1 MYRISI
7 VYVSRFLWYKIPS
20 RMLGIKLYAVRYR
33 CGQIT
38 SPTFI
43 QHENHD
49 IAIAMSPSRAD
60 PVLAWLGVFKYLN
73 QSHCTVWGYLN
84 I

>member
-1 MYRISI
+1 MSSSSHNDPVQGVAIDKPEFHPTHH
-7 VYVSRFLWYKIPS
+7 SRFLWYKIPS
-20 RMLGIKLYAVRYR
+20 RMLGITYVRYR

-43 QHENHD
+43 QHY
-49 IAIAMSPSRAD
+49 SLKAD
-60 PVLAWLGVFKYLN
+60 KV
-73 QSHCTVWGYLN
+73 